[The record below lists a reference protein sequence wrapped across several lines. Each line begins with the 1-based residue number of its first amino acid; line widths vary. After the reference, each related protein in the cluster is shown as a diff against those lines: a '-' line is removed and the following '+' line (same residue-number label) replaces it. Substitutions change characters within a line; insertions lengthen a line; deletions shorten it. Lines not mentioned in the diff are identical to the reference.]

1 MPATPEL
8 SDGGS
13 AIGFKSLNAIAV
25 ESGKASFRI
34 SARIHR
40 LIQKLTGISSTAVF
54 NRYDQTKTNPEFQM
68 HEKHSYRGTTS
79 KLSMILVTVV
89 AAGVIGFIIWQ
100 LQTMGDPP
108 GSDYKKLDN
117 LNPAEAPEVGA
128 DLDPELAKAQEDIEA
143 MVARIDAKMK
153 ARKSEDESAEVPIS
167 EPVEPAFADKDP
179 ATLTPVEQTEPTQ
192 SGSKGNLPSMA
203 DSDVAVKQD
212 LASIAPEASQLL
224 ADEFIVAKTARAI
237 AALSEGK
244 LVNEFRPLKNPLT
257 PFAAEPLNQGFQIA
271 SVNSVRYKTYLDV
284 LTSIG
289 SERLVKMYWHYYPL
303 LEESYRELGA
313 SEQEFKDVTIAAIDQ
328 LLAAP
333 QLSANHV
340 LIHPTV
346 MYKYE
351 DPSLEKLPA
360 AHKLMMRIGSG
371 NRARIEPLLREIRA
385 ELNKS

>member
-1 MPATPEL
+1 
-8 SDGGS
+8 
-13 AIGFKSLNAIAV
+13 
-25 ESGKASFRI
+25 
-34 SARIHR
+34 
-40 LIQKLTGISSTAVF
+40 
-54 NRYDQTKTNPEFQM
+54 M
-68 HEKHSYRGTTS
+68 HEKYSYRGSSS

-89 AAGVIGFIIWQ
+89 AVGVIGFIVWQ

-108 GSDYKKLDN
+108 GSDYKKLEN

-153 ARKSEDESAEVPIS
+153 ARKTDDDSAEVPIS
-167 EPVEPAFADKDP
+167 EPAVPAMADDDP
-179 ATLTPVEQTEPTQ
+179 ATLTPVQVESTQ
-192 SGSKGNLPSMA
+192 SASKSGLPSMA
-203 DSDVAVKQD
+203 ESDAAVRQD
-212 LASIAPEASQLL
+212 LASIAPESSQLL
-224 ADEFIVAKTARAI
+224 ADEFIVAKAARAI

-244 LVNEFRPLKNPLT
+244 LVNEFRPLKSPLT

-271 SVNSVRYKTYLDV
+271 SVNSVRYKAYLDV

-303 LEESYRELGA
+303 FEESYRELGA
-313 SEQEFKDVTIAAIDQ
+313 SEREFKDVTIAAIDQ

-333 QLSANHV
+333 PLSSNHV

-360 AHKLMMRIGSG
+360 AHKLMMRLGSG
-371 NRARIEPLLREIRA
+371 NRARLEPLLREIRT
-385 ELNKS
+385 ELNKP